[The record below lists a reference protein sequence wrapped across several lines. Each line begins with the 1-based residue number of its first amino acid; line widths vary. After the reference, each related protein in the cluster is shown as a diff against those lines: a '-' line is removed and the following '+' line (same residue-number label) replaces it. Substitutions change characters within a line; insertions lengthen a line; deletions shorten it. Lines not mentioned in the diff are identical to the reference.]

1 MNNTAANVCSIL
13 MLDFKNQAHGI
24 PPYCIHGIPP
34 PPYRS
39 QYNVIIFTR
48 LSIRYILENSRYDT
62 QSKDW
67 ISKTYISISDT
78 N

>member
-1 MNNTAANVCSIL
+1 

-24 PPYCIHGIPP
+24 PLYGIHGIPP
-34 PPYRS
+34 PPNRG

-48 LSIRYILENSRYDT
+48 LSISYILENKRYDT
-62 QSKDW
+62 HAKDW
-67 ISKTYISISDT
+67 ISKSYISISDT